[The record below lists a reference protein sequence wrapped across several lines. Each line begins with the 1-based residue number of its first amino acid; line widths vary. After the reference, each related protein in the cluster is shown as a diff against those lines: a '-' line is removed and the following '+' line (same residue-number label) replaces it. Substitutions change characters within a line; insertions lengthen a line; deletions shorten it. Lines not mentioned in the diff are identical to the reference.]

1 MNDSGFA
8 YVQHSSEKSKEVPL
22 GHMNK
27 RNGLANMANKRETKV
42 QDSVNSSLSKYP

>member
-1 MNDSGFA
+1 MNDPGFA

-27 RNGLANMANKRETKV
+27 RNGLANMVNKRENEV
-42 QDSVNSSLSKYP
+42 QDSVNSSLPKYP